1 MAFQPTEDGLRLVLE
16 WNSAVQGT
24 YTNHLWFRRPSFTP
38 EEVDELLD
46 AVEEAVPGADFTWVA
61 GNAGLIRLRAVDERT
76 EGAAQVIREIGRSG
90 AAGGDGT
97 SQNVALVLTL
107 RTAMRGRAYRG
118 RIYVGGLA
126 ETLVANGMVD
136 EIPANAAV
144 SFFQDIRN
152 NALAAGWLMGVR
164 SGYLNGVKRPS
175 AVVTPVIAIQF
186 RNRIV
191 GSQRRRVRR
200 G

>member
-1 MAFQPTEDGLRLVLE
+1 
-16 WNSAVQGT
+16 
-24 YTNHLWFRRPSFTP
+24 
-38 EEVDELLD
+38 
-46 AVEEAVPGADFTWVA
+46 
-61 GNAGLIRLRAVDERT
+61 
-76 EGAAQVIREIGRSG
+76 
-90 AAGGDGT
+90 
-97 SQNVALVLTL
+97 
-107 RTAMRGRAYRG
+107 MRGRAYRG

-126 ETLVANGMVD
+126 ETLVANGVVA
-136 EIPANAAV
+136 EVPANAAV

-164 SGYLNGVKRPS
+164 SGQLNGVKRPA